1 MSEAG
6 EELRRTQ
13 AAFIAAATD
22 QHQDALDGRVIVVTG
37 GARGLGRSLVEGL
50 LQAGASVVSI
60 DRTWSGA
67 EEFRAALASDKKAMA
82 LDADVSDDAALD
94 QALSEVL
101 KNSGPGTDPYGP
113 VLGCMSSWL
122 TGHGMLPRRL
132 PGPGGQTV
140 ALVCEIAGG
149 WRGPRYALDACLDTA
164 PFGDQAAWT
173 HPPGIRTDRRRVAKW
188 PRLG

>member
-13 AAFIAAATD
+13 AAFIAAD

-101 KNSGPGTDPYGP
+101 KNSGPALIRMARCGGA
-113 VLGCMSSWL
+113 C
-122 TGHGMLPRRL
+122 RR
-132 PGPGGQTV
+132 G
-140 ALVCEIAGG
+140 
-149 WRGPRYALDACLDTA
+149 
-164 PFGDQAAWT
+164 
-173 HPPGIRTDRRRVAKW
+173 
-188 PRLG
+188 